1 MLVALDKIFAEDP
14 SPYVLLDRDLTMIWA
29 NAAYLR
35 ATGLARDEVVGRRMF
50 DVFPAE
56 AESIPDQM
64 LRASLRRAVEQGRPD
79 HLPLIP
85 YPIRNQDGRMEERFW
100 SATNTPIKDA
110 EGHVEFILQN
120 TNDIT
125 ALYREDRTSS
135 QPNDQARMLQRAEA
149 VTRQNLELGSA
160 VDFFRSAIDQ
170 APSFMAV
177 LDGRDHVFR
186 IVNQAYH
193 QLVGRRDLLNRT
205 VREALP
211 ELDGQGF
218 FELLDEVFLTGL
230 AFTRLAAPV
239 LLRRGP
245 EIERSFVDFIMCPL
259 RGPDGQVRG
268 VFVEGHDVTRQKI
281 AEAEV
286 IETRER
292 FRTMAQTMPNHVW
305 TATPEGR
312 LDWLND
318 RLLDYCGRTEA
329 DLIGLPPMAIV
340 RPEDRP
346 QAEAAWVQSLAQG
359 TAFERELRIRRHDGA
374 DRWHLSRALPIRD
387 DQGRILRWIGTNT
400 DIEDRKVAE
409 EAIAGLNA
417 ALEERVQQRNRELEE
432 MSDTLR
438 QSQKME
444 AIGNLAGGIAHDF
457 NNLLQTITGSIQ
469 LSLRAL
475 DEDHAA
481 RPRLDQALRAVERG
495 ATLASQLLAFGRR
508 QPLAPRVINL
518 GRLLRDADHIVRS
531 AVGEGVEVETLVAG
545 GLWNTCVDPANV
557 ETAILNLAINARDAM
572 EGRGRLTI
580 EIGNSFLDDSYT
592 RGHPDLEPGQYVM
605 LAVTDTGCGMS
616 PEVIERVFEPFF
628 TTKAEGRGTGLGMSM
643 VYGFVKQ
650 SGGHVKIYSEL
661 GNGTSIKIYLPRSLE
676 AEDAMRPLDT
686 GPMTGGTET
695 ILLVEDDEQVRS
707 TAAGLLQDLGYSV
720 LQAKDADRALTIV
733 ESGARIDLLFTDVVM
748 PGKLTSRQLAEKTR
762 GLRPGLPV
770 LFTSGYTQNSIV
782 HGGRLDSGVHLLSK
796 PYTQEALARKI
807 REVLVSGASG
817 PPEEDGLKN
826 IHVLVCEDD
835 VIIRM
840 NLVEG
845 LTEAGC
851 RVSQAGSGEAALSV
865 LQHGAAD
872 LLLVDLG
879 LPDMSGVDLAR
890 AARALHPDLPIL
902 FATGDS
908 RVPDEEFRPRVAV
921 LAKPFGDEALLDGV
935 ARLVGRRPHLTM
947 NSA

>member
-1 MLVALDKIFAEDP
+1 M
-14 SPYVLLDRDLTMIWA
+14 
-29 NAAYLR
+29 
-35 ATGLARDEVVGRRMF
+35 
-50 DVFPAE
+50 
-56 AESIPDQM
+56 
-64 LRASLRRAVEQGRPD
+64 
-79 HLPLIP
+79 
-85 YPIRNQDGRMEERFW
+85 
-100 SATNTPIKDA
+100 
-110 EGHVEFILQN
+110 
-120 TNDIT
+120 
-125 ALYREDRTSS
+125 
-135 QPNDQARMLQRAEA
+135 
-149 VTRQNLELGSA
+149 
-160 VDFFRSAIDQ
+160 
-170 APSFMAV
+170 
-177 LDGRDHVFR
+177 
-186 IVNQAYH
+186 
-193 QLVGRRDLLNRT
+193 
-205 VREALP
+205 
-211 ELDGQGF
+211 
-218 FELLDEVFLTGL
+218 
-230 AFTRLAAPV
+230 
-239 LLRRGP
+239 
-245 EIERSFVDFIMCPL
+245 
-259 RGPDGQVRG
+259 
-268 VFVEGHDVTRQKI
+268 
-281 AEAEV
+281 

-359 TAFERELRIRRHDGA
+359 TAFERELRIRRHDRA

-580 EIGNSFLDDSYT
+580 EIGNSFLDDIYT
-592 RGHPDLEPGQYVM
+592 RGHPDLETGQYVM

-676 AEDAMRPLDT
+676 AEDAMRPLAT

-851 RVSQAGSGEAALSV
+851 RVSQAGSGEAA
-865 LQHGAAD
+865 
-872 LLLVDLG
+872 
-879 LPDMSGVDLAR
+879 
-890 AARALHPDLPIL
+890 
-902 FATGDS
+902 
-908 RVPDEEFRPRVAV
+908 
-921 LAKPFGDEALLDGV
+921 
-935 ARLVGRRPHLTM
+935 
-947 NSA
+947 